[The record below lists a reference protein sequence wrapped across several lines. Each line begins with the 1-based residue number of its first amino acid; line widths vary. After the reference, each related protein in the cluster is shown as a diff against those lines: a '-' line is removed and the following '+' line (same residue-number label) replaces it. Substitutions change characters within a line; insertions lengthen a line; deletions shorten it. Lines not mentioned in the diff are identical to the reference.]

1 MPGLMLRPSTYHP
14 IGSLDN
20 NFRTAGLQDGPQFQ
34 GFEVPG
40 TVGWGHIAARRYFA
54 LGPQPTD
61 TWRKSATRLLL
72 IFHFSTFVIVCAEC
86 RNMPMVTIAK
96 REGYIIQRVP
106 YRGVRFPLATSKN
119 GWRAYTKSSKLVF
132 SSPPSCNSSSYRLFV
147 RRNCRNLATI
157 LGLSF
162 PPQPPQQSFY
172 VPSQNEP
179 PPPPLPITWL
189 HSDFSAS

>member
-1 MPGLMLRPSTYHP
+1 MLRPSTYHP
-14 IGSLDN
+14 IGSLVN

-61 TWRKSATRLLL
+61 TWRKSAPRLFL

-96 REGYIIQRVP
+96 MPKIDTLDALEEHEEHEDDYQ
-106 YRGVRFPLATSKN
+106 T
-119 GWRAYTKSSKLVF
+119 
-132 SSPPSCNSSSYRLFV
+132 NS
-147 RRNCRNLATI
+147 N
-157 LGLSF
+157 
-162 PPQPPQQSFY
+162 
-172 VPSQNEP
+172 
-179 PPPPLPITWL
+179 
-189 HSDFSAS
+189 